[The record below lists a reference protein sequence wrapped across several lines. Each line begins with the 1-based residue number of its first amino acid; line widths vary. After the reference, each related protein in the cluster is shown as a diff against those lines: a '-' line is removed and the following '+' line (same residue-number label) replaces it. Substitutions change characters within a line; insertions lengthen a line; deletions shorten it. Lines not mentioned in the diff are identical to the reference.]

1 MKRWM
6 LCTLIVL
13 VGLPP
18 TLNGQGRIRLSVGLN
33 ELEQRVRSDSSDAAA
48 HYNVALGYWNAK
60 RYDDVQR
67 ELETALQI
75 EPRFAVA
82 HLALA
87 YLPFAR
93 RPRLWDDV
101 YKSNRPDSIMLR
113 VQEWRS
119 HERAALL
126 IDPLVNLAIIGAT
139 RPGKDVRWDMYEGA
153 SDYYD
158 VFYQGYDDVEQGRYD
173 DAYYNFNRLL
183 EMYREEISRDP
194 SRAPEQWI
202 WWRAL
207 AASRVPEKYQVAID
221 DFQELLH
228 RSVGRERS
236 DTVYHVPLNTNEIRY
251 FIASVNHRAGKFD
264 DAVRLY
270 REVLTNDIGLY
281 MANVKLGDLFE
292 SQRRYAEAIVERR
305 QAINA
310 NPDDPSLHLDLGI
323 TLGKSGDFT
332 GAIEELEV
340 AAQGSPRDPRP
351 AFWLGIAHLQVNNR
365 DAAKSNFSRF
375 VQMAPSR
382 MEQQVAMARQRLSEL
397 Q

>member
-1 MKRWM
+1 MRHV
-6 LCTLIVL
+6 LLIAASLASAV
-13 VGLPP
+13 VP
-18 TLNGQGRIRLSVGLN
+18 TLAAQGRIRLPVGLG
-33 ELEQRVRSDSSDAAA
+33 ELEQRVRTDSSDAAA

-60 RYDDVQR
+60 RYEEVER
-67 ELETALQI
+67 ELQVALAI
-75 EPRFAVA
+75 EPRFAPA

-93 RPRLWDDV
+93 RPRLWDDI
-101 YKSNRPDSIMLR
+101 YKRNRPDSIVRL
-113 VQEWRS
+113 VNEWRG

-153 SDYYD
+153 RDYYD
-158 VFYQGYDDVEQGRYD
+158 IFYQGYDDIEQGRYD

-183 EMYREEISRDP
+183 EMYREQISRDP
-194 SRAPEQWI
+194 KRAPEEWI

-207 AASRVPEKYQVAID
+207 AASRVPEKFEIAID
-221 DFQELLH
+221 DFQELLA

-251 FIASVNHRAGKFD
+251 FIATVHHRAGKND
-264 DAVRLY
+264 EAVRLY
-270 REVLTNDIGLY
+270 REVLGNDIGMY
-281 MANVKLGDLFE
+281 MANVKLADLFE
-292 SQRRYAEAIVERR
+292 GQRRYPEAIVER
-305 QAINA
+305 QNAIST

-323 TLGKSGDFT
+323 TLGKSGEFAK
-332 GAIEELEV
+332 AIAELEV
-340 AAQGSPRDPRP
+340 AAESAPRDPRP

-365 DAAKSNFSRF
+365 DAAKTQFTRF
-375 VQMAPSR
+375 VEMAPSR
-382 MEQQVAMARQRLSEL
+382 MGPQVAMARQRLAEL

>member
-1 MKRWM
+1 MMRPVC
-6 LCTLIVL
+6 LALFITVAIAP
-13 VGLPP
+13 GIAA
-18 TLNGQGRIRLSVGLN
+18 QGRIRLPVGLS
-33 ELEQRVRSDSSDAAA
+33 ELETRVKADSNDAAA

-67 ELETALQI
+67 ELQLALEI
-75 EPRFAVA
+75 EPRFAPA

-93 RPRLWDDV
+93 RPRLWEDI
-101 YKSNRPDSIMLR
+101 YKRNRPDSILQR
-113 VQEWRS
+113 VGEWRG

-153 SDYYD
+153 RQYYD
-158 VFYQGYDDVEQGRYD
+158 IFYQGYDDIEQGRYD

-183 EMYREEISRDP
+183 EMYRDQVSRDP
-194 SRAPEQWI
+194 KRAPEEWI

-207 AASRVPEKYQVAID
+207 AASRVPEKYSVAIF
-221 DFQELLH
+221 DFQELLQ
-228 RSVGRERS
+228 RSEGRELS

-251 FIASVNHRAGKFD
+251 FIATVNHRAGKLD
-264 DAVRLY
+264 EAVRQY
-270 REVLTNDIGLY
+270 RDVLANDIGMY

-292 SQRRYAEAIVERR
+292 SQRRYAEAIVERQ
-305 QAINA
+305 QAINV

-323 TLGKSGDFT
+323 TLGKAGDFAR
-332 GAIEELEV
+332 AIQELDL
-340 AAQGSPRDPRP
+340 AAQAGPRDPRP
-351 AFWLGIAHLQVNNR
+351 AFWLGIAHLQVNDR
-365 DAAKSNFSRF
+365 EAAKSNFTRF
-375 VQMAPSR
+375 VEMAPSR
-382 MEQQVAMARQRLSEL
+382 MGQQVAMARQRLAEL